1 MHILKSVMFCY
12 FLILNTDQN
21 HIFYFKYAYAQLIHS
36 LLNNTLIRGLQM
48 HKKKKKNN
56 SMNFLLRDFFRKKLS
71 RLKTLQASSFEH
83 NNEFKLSSSP

>member
-36 LLNNTLIRGLQM
+36 LWNNIPIRDS
-48 HKKKKKNN
+48 KCVA
-56 SMNFLLRDFFRKKLS
+56 
-71 RLKTLQASSFEH
+71 LKEKIT
-83 NNEFKLSSSP
+83 P

>member
-36 LLNNTLIRGLQM
+36 LLNNTLIRDS
-48 HKKKKKNN
+48 KCVA
-56 SMNFLLRDFFRKKLS
+56 
-71 RLKTLQASSFEH
+71 LKEKIT
-83 NNEFKLSSSP
+83 P